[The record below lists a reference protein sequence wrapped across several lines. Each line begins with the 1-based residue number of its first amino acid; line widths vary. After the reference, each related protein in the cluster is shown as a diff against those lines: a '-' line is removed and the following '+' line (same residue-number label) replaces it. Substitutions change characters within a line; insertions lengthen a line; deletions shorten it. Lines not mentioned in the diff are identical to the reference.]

1 MDDTVPPGRLPPP
14 GSLLVFDDFVR
25 APADGRGR
33 PFSIRRAAGPVRRV
47 AAGER
52 LGPPV
57 TVGWLSRHEA
67 ATVLAEWT
75 AAVAEGGR

>member
-14 GSLLVFDDFVR
+14 ALLIFDFIR
-25 APADGRGR
+25 ALADGRGR

-57 TVGWLSRHEA
+57 SVGWLSRHEA

-75 AAVAEGGR
+75 AAMAEDGR